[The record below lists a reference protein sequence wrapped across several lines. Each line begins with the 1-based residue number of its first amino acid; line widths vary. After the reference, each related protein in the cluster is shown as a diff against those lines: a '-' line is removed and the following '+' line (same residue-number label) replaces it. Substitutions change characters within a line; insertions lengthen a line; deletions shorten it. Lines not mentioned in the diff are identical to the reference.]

1 MDWKSIIDNDEL
13 NICSAQEAQAKG
25 VYPNRL
31 GWLKKDPK
39 IGAVIVFQSETD
51 FALGKASLDY
61 VAKPKAEGRLKE
73 AFVLLLRGGINGQS
87 EFVNA
92 ATIEEVKALLHG
104 ITPRKGNWGPFWW
117 LQAELCHP
125 NAVPF

>member
-1 MDWKSIIDNDEL
+1 MDWETIINDGEL

-39 IGAVIVFQSETD
+39 IGVVIVYQSETD

-73 AFVLLLRGGINGQS
+73 AFVLLLRRGINGQN

-92 ATIEEVKALLHG
+92 ATIEEVKALLRN
-104 ITPRKGNWGPFWW
+104 IPPREGNWGPFWW

-125 NAVPF
+125 DAVPY